1 MRKRQDQDH
10 LAPRVP
16 LLDGLEAFGVG
27 ESRRELPASG
37 AEAITQCLSSLF
49 ELKDGSGSR
58 GMGTIA
64 NNDTCL
70 MGP

>member
-37 AEAITQCLSSLF
+37 ASCRLASLPVEAITQCLSSLF
-49 ELKDGSGSR
+49 ELEDGHGSP
-58 GMGTIA
+58 GA
-64 NNDTCL
+64 FQA
-70 MGP
+70 